1 MSYFRELPNI
11 LYPSN
16 LIDKESSQQYIAV
29 KNLFRRVK
37 LSAEA
42 DGVASLF
49 TKYTILEGQRPET
62 IAKAFYKDE
71 TYDWVVVLTSGIT
84 NIKDQ
89 WPLSNYDLQR
99 YVENKYGLT
108 GMNDIHHYETL
119 EVTDSKN
126 RLILSEGM
134 KVGQNF
140 KIPAPL
146 DTNISYNI
154 VGAYET
160 TKHTGSGDLNPVK
173 GISNYEYETIL
184 NESKRKINLLK
195 PKYLMRYVDEMKQ
208 IMRYDRNSLY
218 VNSGLI
224 VAANNRLIGP

>member
-1 MSYFRELPNI
+1 MTYFRELPNI

-16 LIDKESSQQYIAV
+16 LVDKESSQQYIAV

-37 LSAEA
+37 LSGEA
-42 DGVASLF
+42 DGIASLF
-49 TKYTILEGQRPET
+49 TKYTILEGQRPDT
-62 IAKAFYKDE
+62 IAKAFYKNE

-89 WPLSNYDLQR
+89 WPLSNYDLNR

-108 GMNDIHHYETL
+108 EMNNIHHYETL
-119 EVTDSKN
+119 EVVDSKN

-134 KVGQNF
+134 KVDQSF

-146 DTNISYNI
+146 DTNITYTI
-154 VGAYET
+154 VGAYES

-173 GISNYEYETIL
+173 GISNYEYETKL

-195 PKYLMRYVDEMKQ
+195 PKYLMRYIDEMKQ
-208 IMRYDRNSLY
+208 IMTYDRNSQY
-218 VNSGLI
+218 INSGLI
-224 VAANNRLIGP
+224 VASNNRLVGP